1 MKIKVTSLKIITE
14 IVENKPYYSIKYKE
28 IGHNGYHVG
37 YSSFDISTVAKY
49 VQDYFEIIPRGRVT
63 REAIKDIRENVLPL
77 SAGTAKRSLDLAIEA
92 LEKQIPVEAETN
104 GCYWYCP
111 ECDNY
116 EVVNMEY
123 CPNCGQKLEW

>member
-1 MKIKVTSLKIITE
+1 MKIKVASLKIITE
-14 IVENKPYYSIKYKE
+14 IVENKPYYSVKYKE

-49 VQDYFEIIPRGRVT
+49 VQDCFEIIPLGKAP
-63 REAIKDIRENVLPL
+63 REAVKDIRENILPL
-77 SAGTAKRSLDLAIEA
+77 CAGTAERSLNLAIKA

-104 GCYWYCP
+104 GCCWFCP
-111 ECDNY
+111 ECGGD